1 MIFIIVKKL
10 KDVQQRR
17 VVPKFD
23 EEENKSLNKNINN
36 IVSEII
42 NQIHNCENSI
52 SKLSFVKT
60 NSEIQKQLRENIK
73 LYLMTEFSEF
83 ARHFKLNQEIYIRK
97 YKELGGEE
105 LEKVDNY
112 EIQNE
117 NYLLKTENVNHLKRR
132 DTELGELLNSMSN
145 LSSTF
150 SYLKN
155 LVLEQGTVLDRID
168 YNIDAAAINTAK
180 GKKHLM
186 NASELQKKSCF
197 RNIMIFLVF
206 FIFIES
212 ILLILKFL

>member
-117 NYLLKTENVNHLKRR
+117 NYLLKTENVNHLKKR

-145 LSSTF
+145 LASTF

-197 RNIMIFLVF
+197 RNIIIFLVF